1 MGRAV
6 GPVYQLTLN
15 VVMRDKIA
23 DFTRY
28 PNRQIRS
35 GIALNR
41 LDARDSSACRVPECL
56 LPNAIGCYNPKSGN
70 DRASLCLMSHTRF
83 PYIGQLTIASHAN
96 RGVREAGD
104 YSHRQNRWSV

>member
-6 GPVYQLTLN
+6 GPVYQLALN

-28 PNRQIRS
+28 PNRQISS

-41 LDARDSSACRVPECL
+41 LDPRDSSACRVPECL
-56 LPNAIGCYNPKSGN
+56 LPNATGCYYPKSGN
-70 DRASLCLMSHTRF
+70 DHASLCLMSHTCF
-83 PYIGQLTIASHAN
+83 PYIGRLTMASRAN
-96 RGVREAGD
+96 RRESEAVD
-104 YSHRQNRWSV
+104 YSRRQN